1 MGLILESKEHFLTR
15 GKNLIK
21 VEHSRKSS
29 SICPECSG
37 NESKKREKKIGNTEC
52 GHSQSQEGTCKSVLV
67 EFDDLQN
74 VGVEKEG

>member
-1 MGLILESKEHFLTR
+1 MGLVLESKEHFLTR

-52 GHSQSQEGTCKSVLV
+52 GHSQS
-67 EFDDLQN
+67 
-74 VGVEKEG
+74 